1 MTDASVGRPS
11 WSLRDRLRFGRVRVW
26 FMRIILF
33 DIDGTL
39 IRTGG
44 AGVKAFARTSEL
56 VFGLPGGTA
65 HMSFHGRTDTSLVR
79 EFLRHH
85 SIPETDENMARFLDS
100 YLFLL
105 AEMLAEHPGER
116 CPGVGTFL
124 DACRQLSP
132 RPVIGLL
139 TGNVRLGAELKLRA
153 HGLWDE
159 FTVGGFG
166 DDHEDRNRIAAIARQ
181 RAESELG
188 ARVSAQEVVVVGD
201 TERDVACARAIGA
214 RCLAVA
220 TGGISAGDLAR
231 SGPDWLVARL
241 DDVHPEDLRS
251 GDPRLGR
258 NLHKSVSHRF
268 LV

>member
-1 MTDASVGRPS
+1 
-11 WSLRDRLRFGRVRVW
+11 
-26 FMRIILF
+26 MRIVLF

-44 AGVKAFARTSEL
+44 AGIKAFARTSES

-65 HMSFHGRTDTSLVR
+65 HLSFHGRTDTSLVR

-85 SIPETDENMARFLDS
+85 SLPETKENMSRFLDS
-100 YLFLL
+100 YLVLL

-116 CPGVGTFL
+116 CPGVGPFL
-124 DACRQLSP
+124 EACRAMVP
-132 RPVIGLL
+132 KPVIGLL

-153 HGLWDE
+153 HGLWEE
-159 FTVGGFG
+159 FSVGGFG
-166 DDHEDRNRIAAIARQ
+166 DDHEDRNQIAAIARQ
-181 RAESELG
+181 RAELELG
-188 ARVSAQEVVVVGD
+188 ARALDHEVVVIGD

-220 TGGISAGDLAR
+220 TGGIPAGDLAR
-231 SGPDWLVARL
+231 SGPDWLFAGL
-241 DDVHPEDLRS
+241 DEVHPEALRS
-251 GDPRLGR
+251 GDSRDRSP
-258 NLHKSVSHRF
+258 LHKSVSERF